1 MVYDLGI
8 IKRQRYV
15 EPNFI
20 GVGGTVTTA
29 TSGSVDYVFHTFT
42 TSSIFAPVYNVTAE
56 CLIVAGG
63 GAGSGIA
70 GGGAGGY
77 RELTISFQKNNT
89 FAITIG
95 QGGTTATTTG
105 YDSSIIGNNVSYTA
119 NGGGA
124 GGQPGGSGGGGIG
137 SAGSGAAGN
146 TPSTSPSQGSAGGDS
161 AGGGA
166 GGAGNGTIGGSGRTW
181 LNGVAYAGGG
191 SGGGG
196 ASAGGGHGGSANGTP
211 NTGGGGSVG
220 NFAGGSGIVIIRYRK
235 YVASVAPAFD
245 ASFAYTSLLLSN
257 QSTSINFSTTTVNM
271 LLIGGG
277 GGGGGGG
284 FGTAGGGGGAGG
296 LYLNSFSPTLST
308 TLIVTMGAGGAGADL
323 NTRFATQGT
332 SSTVRGKQPLGGDA
346 SQTITATG
354 GGAGQSY
361 SYEGTYTSNSATA
374 NGGSGGSSPGGTAGS
389 STLPE
394 NDGPN
399 YFGHAGVVS
408 YGGYGPHGGGAGT
421 LGSITGS
428 GGLGKYISIGSS
440 STFSQYFA
448 YGGGHP
454 TNSYSGYIGGSGGS
468 GSGGGAGSGPGGTGG
483 GGLAF
488 FWHLSSLPMATFG
501 NTNAYTISFQDGY
514 TIYAFLNGSGTI
526 TFGPQWSNSY
536 LKNSSVMSY
545 PVQRHGNVLAQG
557 AFNPFSPNWST
568 YFNGTTDYL
577 SIQHSDAFNISS
589 DFTLEG
595 WFYATSSTNSTII
608 SKSIT
613 SVGTMNLSPFEIT
626 LSSQNTLTTAV
637 SLINPAPTYAVEYLV
652 VAGGG
657 GGAGA
662 AGGGGG
668 GAGGFRTGIF
678 TVTQTSTS
686 ITVTVTVGAGG
697 ATGSTGQN
705 SSIIGGGGAV
715 SITSLGGGGGSGT
728 SLAGLN
734 GGSGGGGSTGGLGTV
749 GQGNNGGSG
758 TNTAGGGGGA
768 GGVGGPGASQVGGPG
783 LSSSISG
790 SNVAYAGG
798 GGGGG
803 SQHGGGYFGAVGGVG
818 GGGTG
823 GGLFGG
829 GGSAGTAGLGG
840 GGGGDAAGGQAGG
853 GGVVF
858 ISYSTNYEP
867 ASYTGSPTITTSGG
881 NRIYQFLTG
890 GTITLIIPL
899 YPKYTISTSQ
909 VNNNT
914 WNHISLSRSGPTY
927 RSILNGTDL
936 QILNLLPATVE
947 YLVVAGGGGGGGGHQ
962 SPGGSGGGA
971 GGYRTAS
978 GFDITP
984 GTPITVT
991 VGAGGTAGTGNG
1003 NGTPIAT
1010 KGGDSVF
1017 STITSTGGGAGSY
1030 YLQTFNASI
1039 HSGGSGGGAFFDSGT
1054 AGSGNTPSTTPS
1066 QGNNGGGTAGGTTVQ
1081 PSSGGGGAGG
1091 AGTTYGSGGG
1101 AGGAGSISSISGSS
1115 ITYAGGGGGGAG
1127 INSSPGGTATG
1138 GGGAGG
1144 NSGVNGSAGSPNT
1157 GGGGGGAGE
1166 TQGGIFTGGD
1176 GGSGV
1181 VIIRY
1186 ADTYPAGTAPSTTG
1200 SPTVTV
1206 AGGYRVYK
1214 WTTSGSI
1221 TWPTIQSFPI
1231 YNNTATIYIGYDGAN
1246 YFQGYIS
1253 NLRFLNGISVIAL
1266 PKLPFPLID
1275 NTALLVSASGTRI
1288 DKSSYNFTV
1297 GQNGTPAIRKFSPF
1311 VNPGPYNTL
1320 VSGGSIYFNGSTDF
1334 ISVNPNAVDFQN
1346 NSFNIEF
1353 WSYPEPIATTA
1364 YFIDSRYNTSG
1375 AMAFGSATTSTNDGM
1390 SLALQTSGL
1399 CTISL
1404 GTSTTFTSINL
1415 ENLRVKFRAWNH
1427 IAVVRNNTL
1436 LSLYING
1443 NYAGSTSTSV
1453 TITTVKTSLYT
1464 AISSYLPLITN
1475 NVSIGR
1481 SSYLNSG
1488 YYKGYLSNL
1497 HIMPSTTSTR
1507 ATYTAGTLN
1516 STIEYLIVAG
1526 GGGGGAGGYGG
1537 GGGGFRYGSFITTS
1551 SGATYNITV
1560 GSGGGTTVKGG
1571 DSSIIGGGINITS
1584 AGGGAASAVNVA
1596 GSGGSGSGN
1605 YGTGNTPSTSPPQGY
1620 DGGLRG
1626 GGGAGSA
1633 GSDLNGGTG
1642 STSTITG
1649 SSLMYAG
1656 GGGGNNTTGALIG
1669 GNGGAGGGGAGWAT
1683 LTFEYLV
1690 VAGGGAGGTSTGG
1703 GGGGGGF
1710 LTSNFISTLTGVTYV
1725 VTVGGAGQN
1734 TSMVGGGFNIL
1745 AYAGGAGG
1753 YGGGTGYPGGS
1764 GGGWNGAV
1772 IVVGQGNVGGT
1783 SGGGGAGAPGGYH
1796 GGNGL
1801 QSNIDGFNYY
1811 YSGGGGV
1818 QSSGGTGGNGGLGGG
1833 GGGTGFNFGGA
1844 GGGGRNTGA
1853 NFSTGG
1859 TNTGGGGSSG
1869 QPGGSGIII
1878 IRYAGTQVCTGGSVS
1893 TVGTYTVHT
1902 FLTSGSLVENVTGGT
1917 TRIGTAGIRG
1927 NLQNGGTN
1935 TGGGGGGGGTGGS
1948 GIVAIRYPGQPR
1960 GFGGNITTNVYGLYT
1975 VHTFLA
1981 SDTYVDSKTTY
1992 TLPYAPVTAAP
2003 PMQSNFNIYYMA
2015 VGGGG
2020 AGGGQSVWMGGGGG
2034 GAGGLTV
2041 GSFIASYSTGL
2052 ITITV
2057 GAGGVPGSYAGT
2069 GQDSQIIGVGI
2080 PPNLLAKG
2088 GGGGGGWPN
2097 GQYTSVVSAGAGG
2110 SGGGAGGADASG
2122 FGIATQNTAFGRNGS
2137 GIGYGEVGAPGQAGA
2152 ANTGNGG
2159 GGGGGGAGIG
2169 RGSYSGNYTF
2179 GPGVNGLYVNVA
2191 NSSTYSGTFAKG
2203 GNGGQNIPQTGG
2215 GNGTANTGN
2224 GGDGAYPY
2232 GSTGSG
2238 GNGKI
2243 ILWHTDTLSISPI
2256 VVGATGVYTTN
2267 SYKVYV
2273 FNTSGTIEFK
2283 YSNTSLLLNADE
2295 SKIFDATTQN
2305 NIYQIG
2311 DVSVSTSII
2320 KYNPTSMYFDGDGD
2334 GLGIG
2339 GSTSTTTATNLT
2351 AVGSGNFTVEM
2362 WMYPLSLYNTATAP
2376 ALLDSRTTSTSV
2388 AGSAYL
2394 GYTGVT
2400 VPTGSQIGWKDNT
2413 SFVTTGTVIIN
2424 TWNYVSVIRSGS
2436 TLTMYINGA
2445 VTSST
2450 TNTTNYTIPFKYIGI
2465 SYDLVSF
2472 KGYIDDLRITLNAR
2486 TGAYPETHPQLK

>member
-166 GGAGNGTIGGSGRTW
+166 GGVGNGTIGGIGRTW

-191 SGGGG
+191 SGSNVSGG

-284 FGTAGGGGGAGG
+284 IYNGTQYYGGGGGAGG

-308 TLIVTMGAGGAGADL
+308 TLIVTIGAGGVGVDH
-323 NTRFATQGT
+323 NTRFASRGT
-332 SSTVRGKQPLGGDA
+332 SSTVQGKQPLGGDA

-354 GGAGQSY
+354 GGGGQSFNY
-361 SYEGTYTSNSATA
+361 FGGYTSGSAIA
-374 NGGSGGSSPGGTAGS
+374 DGGSGGSSPGGTAGS

-399 YFGHAGVVS
+399 YFGHAGFIGGGGNVVAI
-408 YGGYGPHGGGAGT
+408 GGGAGT
-421 LGSITGS
+421 AGSATGS

-448 YGGGHP
+448 YGGGNP
-454 TNSYSGYIGGSGGS
+454 ANPVDGNIGGSGG
-468 GSGGGAGSGPGGTGG
+468 GGGYAGGWAGG

-577 SIQHSDAFNISS
+577 SIQHSDAFNINS
-589 DFTLEG
+589 DFTIEG
-595 WFYATSSTNSTII
+595 WFYATSSTTSTII
-608 SKSIT
+608 TKSIT
-613 SVGTMNLSPFEIT
+613 PALSPFKIKI
-626 LSSQNTLTTAV
+626 SAQNT
-637 SLINPAPTYAVEYLV
+637 
-652 VAGGG
+652 
-657 GGAGA
+657 
-662 AGGGGG
+662 
-668 GAGGFRTGIF
+668 
-678 TVTQTSTS
+678 VTTS
-686 ITVTVTVGAGG
+686 IA
-697 ATGSTGQN
+697 
-705 SSIIGGGGAV
+705 II
-715 SITSLGGGGGSGT
+715 
-728 SLAGLN
+728 
-734 GGSGGGGSTGGLGTV
+734 
-749 GQGNNGGSG
+749 
-758 TNTAGGGGGA
+758 
-768 GGVGGPGASQVGGPG
+768 PP
-783 LSSSISG
+783 
-790 SNVAYAGG
+790 
-798 GGGGG
+798 
-803 SQHGGGYFGAVGGVG
+803 
-818 GGGTG
+818 
-823 GGLFGG
+823 
-829 GGSAGTAGLGG
+829 
-840 GGGGDAAGGQAGG
+840 
-853 GGVVF
+853 
-858 ISYSTNYEP
+858 P
-867 ASYTGSPTITTSGG
+867 ASAI
-881 NRIYQFLTG
+881 
-890 GTITLIIPL
+890 
-899 YPKYTISTSQ
+899 
-909 VNNNT
+909 
-914 WNHISLSRSGPTY
+914 
-927 RSILNGTDL
+927 
-936 QILNLLPATVE
+936 E
-947 YLVVAGGGGGGGGHQ
+947 YLVVAGGGGGGTIAGGGGGGFLTGSFVSTITGLTYSVTVGGGGAGAPAAYTQGVTGSNSSITGTNFASIISQGGGGGGGYFQ
-962 SPGGSGGGA
+962 SMNGLNGGSGGGA
-971 GGYRTAS
+971 GSTYNADPPGSPGLGVSGQGFNGGSAS
-978 GFDITP
+978 GN
-984 GTPITVT
+984 
-991 VGAGGTAGTGNG
+991 GAGA
-1003 NGTPIAT
+1003 
-1010 KGGDSVF
+1010 
-1017 STITSTGGGAGSY
+1017 
-1030 YLQTFNASI
+1030 
-1039 HSGGSGGGAFFDSGT
+1039 
-1054 AGSGNTPSTTPS
+1054 
-1066 QGNNGGGTAGGTTVQ
+1066 
-1081 PSSGGGGAGG
+1081 GGGGAGG
-1091 AGTTYGSGGG
+1091 IGNNQVSATGG
-1101 AGGAGSISSISGSS
+1101 AGGPGALNA
-1115 ITYAGGGGGGAG
+1115 ITGTAYYWAGGGGGGGAT
-1127 INSSPGGTATG
+1127 PGA
-1138 GGGAGG
+1138 GGAGG
-1144 NSGVNGSAGSPNT
+1144 GQGGITGGAAGAMGSGFNAATIYGAGQNT
-1157 GGGGGGAGE
+1157 GGGGGGNYPWSAGPA
-1166 TQGGIFTGGD
+1166 GLD
-1176 GGSGV
+1176 LKGGSGIV
-1181 VIIRY
+1181 VIRY
-1186 ADTYPAGTAPSTTG
+1186 PDTYSPAHATASSGTSY
-1200 SPTVTV
+1200 VTV
-1206 AGGYRVYK
+1206 AGGYRVYTFTSSAFITFGSGEFSEVALASTQINLNT
-1214 WTTSGSI
+1214 WNHVSISRSGS
-1221 TWPTIQSFPI
+1221 TYTSMLNGGNSVTMSSTSTF

-1253 NLRFLNGISVIAL
+1253 NLRFLNGIGVIAL

-1390 SLALQTSGL
+1390 SLALQTSGV

-1464 AISSYLPLITN
+1464 SISSYLPLITN

-1690 VAGGGAGGTSTGG
+1690 VAGGGGGGGGNPGG

-1725 VTVGGAGQN
+1725 VTVGGTGGN
-1734 TSMVGGGFNIL
+1734 SSIVGGGFNIL

-1753 YGGGTGYPGGS
+1753 YGGGTGSSGGS

-1783 SGGGGAGAPGGYH
+1783 SGGGGGAGAPGGYH

-1811 YSGGGGV
+1811 YSGGGGA
-1818 QSSGGTGGNGGLGGG
+1818 QSNGGTGANGGLGGG
-1833 GGGTGFNFGGA
+1833 GGGTGFNFGSA
-1844 GGGGRNTGA
+1844 GGGGRGGGA

-1869 QPGGSGIII
+1869 NPGGSGIII

-1902 FLTSGSLVENVTGGT
+1902 FLSGGTLVENVTGGT

-2020 AGGGQSVWMGGGGG
+2020 AGGGQSVWHGGGGG

-2152 ANTGNGG
+2152 PNTGNGG

-2362 WMYPLSLYNTATAP
+2362 WMFPLSLYNTATAP

>member
-42 TSSIFAPVYNVTAE
+42 TSSVFAPVYNITAE

-95 QGGTTATTTG
+95 QGGTTATG
-105 YDSSIIGNNVSYTA
+105 FNSSIIGNNVSYTA

-124 GGQPGGSGGGGIG
+124 GGQSGGSGGGGIG

-146 TPSTSPSQGSAGGDS
+146 IPSTSPSQGNAGGDS

-166 GGAGNGTIGGSGRTW
+166 GGAGNGTIGGSGSTW

-196 ASAGGGHGGSANGTP
+196 ASNGGGANSAGAP

-235 YVASVAPAFD
+235 YVASALPAFD
-245 ASFAYTSLLLSN
+245 ANFAYTSLLLSN
-257 QSTSINFSTTTVNM
+257 QLTSINFSTTTVHM

-284 FGTAGGGGGAGG
+284 NWNGTPYSGGGGGAGG

-308 TLIVTMGAGGAGADL
+308 TLIVTIGAGGAGVVES
-323 NTRFATQGT
+323 TRFASQGT
-332 SSTVRGKQPLGGDA
+332 SSTVQGKQPLGGDA

-354 GGAGQSY
+354 GGAGQSHSY
-361 SYEGTYTSNSATA
+361 SGAYTSGSATA
-374 NGGSGGSSPGGTAGS
+374 NGGSGGSSPGGTTAGS
-389 STLPE
+389 STLPQ

-399 YFGHAGVVS
+399 YFGHAGFV
-408 YGGYGPHGGGAGT
+408 GGGGTASAIGGGAGT
-421 LGSITGS
+421 SGSITGS

-448 YGGGHP
+448 YGGGNP
-454 TNSYSGYIGGSGGS
+454 TNSYNGYIGGSGGS
-468 GSGGGAGSGPGGTGG
+468 GSYGGAGGTGG

-545 PVQRHGNVLAQG
+545 PIQRYGNVLAQG
-557 AFNPFSPNWST
+557 SFNPFSTNWST

-589 DFTLEG
+589 DFTVES
-595 WFYATSSTNSTII
+595 WFYSTRASTSTII
-608 SKSIT
+608 TKSIT
-613 SVGTMNLSPFEIT
+613 PELSPFKIKI
-626 LSSQNTLTTAV
+626 SAQNT
-637 SLINPAPTYAVEYLV
+637 
-652 VAGGG
+652 
-657 GGAGA
+657 
-662 AGGGGG
+662 
-668 GAGGFRTGIF
+668 
-678 TVTQTSTS
+678 VTTS
-686 ITVTVTVGAGG
+686 IV
-697 ATGSTGQN
+697 
-705 SSIIGGGGAV
+705 
-715 SITSLGGGGGSGT
+715 
-728 SLAGLN
+728 
-734 GGSGGGGSTGGLGTV
+734 
-749 GQGNNGGSG
+749 
-758 TNTAGGGGGA
+758 
-768 GGVGGPGASQVGGPG
+768 
-783 LSSSISG
+783 
-790 SNVAYAGG
+790 
-798 GGGGG
+798 
-803 SQHGGGYFGAVGGVG
+803 
-818 GGGTG
+818 
-823 GGLFGG
+823 
-829 GGSAGTAGLGG
+829 
-840 GGGGDAAGGQAGG
+840 
-853 GGVVF
+853 
-858 ISYSTNYEP
+858 
-867 ASYTGSPTITTSGG
+867 
-881 NRIYQFLTG
+881 
-890 GTITLIIPL
+890 IIP
-899 YPKYTISTSQ
+899 PPPSAI
-909 VNNNT
+909 
-914 WNHISLSRSGPTY
+914 
-927 RSILNGTDL
+927 
-936 QILNLLPATVE
+936 E
-947 YLVVAGGGGGGGGHQ
+947 YLVVAGGGGGGTIAGGGGGGLLTGSFVSTITGLTFSVTVGSGGAGPPAAYTQ
-962 SPGGSGGGA
+962 GVTGSNSSITGTNFASIISQGGGGGGGYYGSMNGLNGGSGGGA
-971 GGYRTAS
+971 GSTYNADPPGSPGLGVSGQGFNGGSAS
-978 GFDITP
+978 G
-984 GTPITVT
+984 
-991 VGAGGTAGTGNG
+991 N
-1003 NGTPIAT
+1003 
-1010 KGGDSVF
+1010 
-1017 STITSTGGGAGSY
+1017 GGGA
-1030 YLQTFNASI
+1030 
-1039 HSGGSGGGAFFDSGT
+1039 
-1054 AGSGNTPSTTPS
+1054 
-1066 QGNNGGGTAGGTTVQ
+1066 
-1081 PSSGGGGAGG
+1081 GGGGAGG
-1091 AGTTYGSGGG
+1091 IGNNQVSATGG
-1101 AGGAGSISSISGSS
+1101 AGGPGALNA
-1115 ITYAGGGGGGAG
+1115 ITGTAYYWAGGGGGAG
-1127 INSSPGGTATG
+1127 ATPGA
-1138 GGGAGG
+1138 GGAGG
-1144 NSGVNGSAGSPNT
+1144 GQGGMTGGAAGAMGTGFNAATIYGAGQNT
-1157 GGGGGGAGE
+1157 GGGGGGAYPWA
-1166 TQGGIFTGGD
+1166 GGPAGMVLT
-1176 GGSGV
+1176 GGSGIV
-1181 VIIRY
+1181 VIRY
-1186 ADTYPAGTAPSTTG
+1186 PDTYSPATARTGVGSLTISNNPSSITSSTYIFNSASVTDFNFSIQIPAITEGNTGFFGMGYVNLSTMSYVQAVDWARYSVYISTGLSRSLINYTPSEYGANPFRLTATKTG
-1200 SPTVTV
+1200 SSLIISFKTTADSLVKSETIALSSGTNYKLYLFYTIDQVANTKIGSIITDTAGMFDTTIITV
-1206 AGGYRVYK
+1206 AGGYRVYTFTSSGFITFESGEFSEVALASTQINLNT
-1214 WTTSGSI
+1214 WNHVSVSRSGSTYTSI
-1221 TWPTIQSFPI
+1221 VNGGNPVTMSSTATF

-1253 NLRFLNGISVIAL
+1253 NFRFLNGTSVTAL

-1297 GQNGTPAIRKFSPF
+1297 SQNGTPAIRKFSPF
-1311 VNPGPYNTL
+1311 VNSGPYNTL
-1320 VSGGSIYFNGSTDF
+1320 VSGGSIYFDGSTDF

-1375 AMAFGSATTSTNDGM
+1375 AMAFGIATTSTNDGM
-1390 SLALQTSGL
+1390 SLSLQTSGL
-1399 CTISL
+1399 CTVSL

-1427 IAVVRNNTL
+1427 IALVRNNTTVT
-1436 LSLYING
+1436 LYINS

-1464 AISSYLPLITN
+1464 LISSYLPLITN

-1497 HIMPSTTSTR
+1497 HIMPSTTSIR
-1507 ATYTAGTLN
+1507 AIYTAGTLGN
-1516 STIEYLIVAG
+1516 TIEYLIVAG
-1526 GGGGGAGGYGG
+1526 GGGAGGGGGGLGG

-1560 GSGGGTTVKGG
+1560 GSGGGSAVKGG

-1584 AGGGAASAVNVA
+1584 AGGGAASAGMVA

-1620 DGGLRG
+1620 DGGLGG

-1633 GSDLNGGTG
+1633 SSGLNGGTG

-1690 VAGGGAGGTSTGG
+1690 VAGGGAGNTSG

-1725 VTVGGAGQN
+1725 VTVGSGGSGYSGVN
-1734 TSMVGGGFNIL
+1734 SSMVGGGFNIFT
-1745 AYAGGAGG
+1745 YGGGLGG
-1753 YGGGTGYPGGS
+1753 YGGGTGSPGGS
-1764 GGGWNGAV
+1764 GGGSNGAV
-1772 IVVGQGNVGGT
+1772 IVVGQGNVGGA
-1783 SGGGGAGAPGGYH
+1783 SGGGGGAGAPGGYH

-1801 QSNIDGFNYY
+1801 QSNIDGLNYY
-1811 YSGGGGV
+1811 YSGGGGA

-1833 GGGTGFNFGGA
+1833 GGGTGFNFGSAGA
-1844 GGGGRNTGA
+1844 GGRNTGA

-1869 QPGGSGIII
+1869 NPGGSGIII
-1878 IRYAGTQVCTGGSVS
+1878 IRYAGTQVCTGGSVT

-1927 NLQNGGTN
+1927 GGANGGTN
-1935 TGGGGGGGGTGGS
+1935 TGGGGGGGGSGGS
-1948 GIVAIRYPGQPR
+1948 GIVAIRYLGQPR

-1975 VHTFLA
+1975 VHTFLTT
-1981 SDTYVDSKTTY
+1981 DTYVDSKTTY
-1992 TLPYAPVTAAP
+1992 TLPFAPVTAVTL
-2003 PMQSNFNIYYMA
+2003 MQSNFNIYYMA

-2020 AGGGQSVWMGGGGG
+2020 AGGGASVWTGGGGG

-2057 GAGGVPGSYAGT
+2057 GAGGATGIATGG
-2069 GQDSQIIGVGI
+2069 GQDTQILGVGI
-2080 PPNLLAKG
+2080 PPDLAAKG
-2088 GGGGGGWPN
+2088 GGSGGGWPT
-2097 GQYTSVVSAGAGG
+2097 QYASITAPSAGG
-2110 SGGGAGGADASG
+2110 SGGGAGGMDTGSSG
-2122 FGIATQNTAFGRNGS
+2122 ATTQNTSFGRNGS
-2137 GIGYGEVGAPGQAGA
+2137 GTGYGSVGYPGQAGA
-2152 ANTGNGG
+2152 NNTGAGG
-2159 GGGGGGAGIG
+2159 GGGGGGAGTG
-2169 RGSYSGNYTF
+2169 QGSYSGNYTF
-2179 GPGVNGLYVNVA
+2179 GPGGNGLYVNVA
-2191 NSSTYSGTFAKG
+2191 NSAIYSGTFAKG

-2238 GNGKI
+2238 GKGKV
-2243 ILWHTDTLSISPI
+2243 ILWHTDTLAISPI

-2305 NIYQIG
+2305 NIYPIG

-2320 KYNPTSMYFDGDGD
+2320 KYNPTSIYFDGNGD

-2351 AVGSGNFTVEM
+2351 AIGSGNFTVEM
-2362 WMYPLSLYNTATAP
+2362 WMYPLSLYNTGTAP

-2388 AGSAYL
+2388 PGSAYL

-2400 VPTGSQIGWKDNT
+2400 VPAGSQIGWKDNT
-2413 SFVTTGTVIIN
+2413 TFVTTGTVIIN
-2424 TWNYVSVIRSGS
+2424 TWNYVAVIRSGS

-2445 VTSST
+2445 ATSST

-2465 SYDLVSF
+2465 SYDLLSF